1 MDVSIAIGK
10 YINSLSQFSVVLTL
24 EEKVKHHK
32 RKNNY
37 LDTSGGKNKKTRT
50 GTEAQNSS
58 RSPQSARPVRY
69 VPASFSRMS
78 EAEVDGVSSAVEI
91 VLEVSPVEGRQRTLT
106 TGMPQR
112 SPLVGAMEEDAQT
125 SFGARL

>member
-37 LDTSGGKNKKTRT
+37 LDSSGGNKK
-50 GTEAQNSS
+50 GYLLWA
-58 RSPQSARPVRY
+58 
-69 VPASFSRMS
+69 
-78 EAEVDGVSSAVEI
+78 
-91 VLEVSPVEGRQRTLT
+91 
-106 TGMPQR
+106 
-112 SPLVGAMEEDAQT
+112 
-125 SFGARL
+125 

>member
-37 LDTSGGKNKKTRT
+37 LDSSGGKKKKKK
-50 GTEAQNSS
+50 
-58 RSPQSARPVRY
+58 
-69 VPASFSRMS
+69 
-78 EAEVDGVSSAVEI
+78 
-91 VLEVSPVEGRQRTLT
+91 VLSVMGLDTKLITQIQ
-106 TGMPQR
+106 M
-112 SPLVGAMEEDAQT
+112 
-125 SFGARL
+125 